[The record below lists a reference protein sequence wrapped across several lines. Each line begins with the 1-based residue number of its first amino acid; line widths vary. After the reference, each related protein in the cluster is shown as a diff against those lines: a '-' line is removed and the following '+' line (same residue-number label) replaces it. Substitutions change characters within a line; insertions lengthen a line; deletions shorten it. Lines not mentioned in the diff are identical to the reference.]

1 MKIAIEAQRIF
12 RTNKHG
18 MDFVALESIRELQK
32 IDKNNEYF
40 IFVSPGEDRCLEAS
54 ENMHIIEV
62 SCPTYPLWEQI
73 ALPLAV
79 SKIKPDILHC
89 TSNTAPIFCHVPLV
103 LTLHD
108 IIFLEPRQSGNK
120 SLYQNMGWYYRRLV
134 VPRILSHCNKIITVS
149 HFECNRIKKAL
160 QLPENKIVAIY
171 NGFGNHFSPRKET
184 LHVTKKYIDAQK
196 YIFFLGNTDPKKN
209 VPRTLKAYSLY
220 LKQSTEKLP
229 LLIADITEKML
240 DSILNELGI
249 ENIKPYIACPG
260 YIRNADLPYLYSGAF
275 AFLYTS
281 LRESFGIPLLEAMAC
296 GTPVIT
302 SNTSSMPEVGGPDAN
317 LVDPLDENSI
327 AEKILLLENDPEF
340 YTRQVSYGLNR
351 VKLFSWE
358 KTARETLSI
367 YQNIYTK
374 SCKYGKS

>member
-18 MDFVALESIRELQK
+18 MDFVALESIRELQRL
-32 IDKNNEYF
+32 DKSNEYF
-40 IFVSPGEDRCLEAS
+40 ILVSPGKDRCLEPS

-73 ALPLAV
+73 ALPFAI
-79 SKIKPDILHC
+79 SRIKPDILHC
-89 TSNTAPIFCHVPLV
+89 TSNTAPILCHVPLV

-108 IIFLEPRQSGNK
+108 IIFLEPRHSENK
-120 SLYQNMGWYYRRLV
+120 SLYQNMGWYYRRFV

-149 HFECNRIKKAL
+149 HFECNRIKEAL
-160 QLPENKIVAIY
+160 QLPDNKIIAVY

-184 LHVTKKYIDAQK
+184 LQITKNYIDAEK

-220 LKQSTEKLP
+220 LQQSTDRLP

-240 DSILNELGI
+240 DSILKELDI
-249 ENIKPYIACPG
+249 ENIKPYITCPG
-260 YIRNADLPYLYSGAF
+260 YIKNADLPYLYSGAF
-275 AFLYTS
+275 IFLYTS

-302 SNTSSMPEVGGPDAN
+302 SNTSSMPEVGGKDAI
-317 LVDPLDENSI
+317 LVDPFNVNSI
-327 AEKILLLENDPEF
+327 ADKLLLLENDPE
-340 YTRQVSYGLNR
+340 YYAKQVLYGLDR

-367 YQNIYTK
+367 YENIYIK
-374 SCKYGKS
+374 